1 MTRPLEGKV
10 ALVAGATRGAGRG
23 IALELGLAGA
33 IVYCTGRSSRE
44 SSAARRAG
52 GAPFDLAQ
60 RPETIE
66 ETAELVQATGGSAT
80 AVRVDHT
87 KQSEVEALVG
97 RIEREH
103 GRLEIL
109 VNDIWGGD
117 ELTEWEKPFW
127 QADAD
132 KGFLMLERAVNTHI
146 ITSRHAVPLM
156 LRKPGGL
163 IVEITDGAGMYYRG
177 NAFYDLAKSSVIRL
191 AFVMAEELRDSDIAV
206 VALTPGFLRSEAMLQ
221 HFGITERNWRD
232 AVAKDSNFALSETP
246 RYIGRALVALAADP
260 NVREESG
267 RGFSTWGLQSKYGFS
282 DVDGASPNW
291 GAHAAAQ
298 PFGMEQVASHE
309 RFLKMFGPLGR
320 ES

>member
-23 IALELGLAGA
+23 IALELGTAGA
-33 IVYCTGRSSRE
+33 TVYCTGRSSRE
-44 SSAARRAG
+44 SSTARQAG

-66 ETAELVQATGGSAT
+66 ETAELVRATGGRAT
-80 AVRVDHT
+80 PVRVDHT
-87 KQSEVEALVG
+87 KQAEVEALVG
-97 RIEREH
+97 RIAREH
-103 GRLEIL
+103 GQLDIL

-117 ELTEWEKPFW
+117 ELTEWGRPFW
-127 QADAD
+127 EASPD

-146 ITSRHAVPLM
+146 VTSRHAVPLM

-163 IVEITDGAGMYYRG
+163 IIEITDGAAMYYRG
-177 NAFYDLAKSSVIRL
+177 NAFYDLAKSSVVRL
-191 AFVMAEELRDSDIAV
+191 AFVMAEELRDRDIAV
-206 VALTPGFLRSEAMLQ
+206 VVLTPGFLRSEAMLQ
-221 HFGITERNWRD
+221 HFGVTEGNWRD
-232 AVAKDSNFALSETP
+232 AIAKDSNFAMSETP
-246 RYIGRALVALAADP
+246 RYIGRAVVALAADP
-260 NVREESG
+260 NVGEESG
-267 RGFSTWGLQSKYGFS
+267 RGFSTWALQSKYGFS

-298 PFGMEQVASHE
+298 SFGKEQAASHE
-309 RFLKMFGPLGR
+309 RFLKMFGPPGR